1 MASSTLKPLP
11 TLLLSSPAPLVSPV
25 ATSVSV
31 VLLVCGAIPPTIA
44 VRLLFVIL
52 FLEVL
57 TCPTNGDW
65 SQTNAGET
73 ATLSCAEGQTGSRT
87 RLCTLT
93 GTWENEVN
101 TCGTYQFVTVY
112 S

>member
-1 MASSTLKPLP
+1 MELGATLP
-11 TLLLSSPAPLVSPV
+11 TTAVSSFLLIL
-25 ATSVSV
+25 
-31 VLLVCGAIPPTIA
+31 
-44 VRLLFVIL
+44 L

-57 TCPTNGDW
+57 TCPADGDW

-87 RLCTLT
+87 RLCTLA
-93 GTWENEVN
+93 GTWAEEVN
-101 TCGTYQFVTVY
+101 TCGTYQFVIVY